1 MTTTDHRA
9 DLAGLDDGDGFDA
22 FAGALTDFFRAAR
35 RVRGEAGVVGS
46 RPLSLSQ
53 FTVLQIVDEQGDATV
68 GELAAAAGV
77 AAPTVT
83 RMMDGL
89 VRDGIVERQRDDG
102 DRRVVRVRLTPAGR
116 TLMREKRAWF
126 LERLRA
132 RYDGLSAADR
142 RAATPL
148 MRRFAALL
156 DEL

>member
-1 MTTTDHRA
+1 MTPSN
-9 DLAGLDDGDGFDA
+9 DGFDD
-22 FAGALTDFFRAAR
+22 FAAALTAFFRAAR
-35 RVRGEAGVVGS
+35 RVRGEAGEAGS

-53 FTVLQIVDEQGDATV
+53 FTVLQMVDEEGDATA

-83 RMMDGL
+83 RMLDAL
-89 VRDGIVERQRDDG
+89 VRDGIVERHRDDG
-102 DRRVVRVRLTPAGR
+102 DRRVVRIHLTPAGS
-116 TLMREKRAWF
+116 TLMREKRAWIG
-126 LERLRA
+126 ERQRA
-132 RYDGLSAADR
+132 VYEGLSAADR